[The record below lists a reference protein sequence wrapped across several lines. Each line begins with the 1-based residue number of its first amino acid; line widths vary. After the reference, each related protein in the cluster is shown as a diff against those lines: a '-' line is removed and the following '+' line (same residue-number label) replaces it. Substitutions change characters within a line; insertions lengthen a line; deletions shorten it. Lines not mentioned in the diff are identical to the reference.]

1 MKKILLL
8 FLIPLLL
15 GVAAAQEKSEPEPQP
30 AGMYRLDFVI
40 KEMDGTKVVN
50 SRNYSMVVDAP
61 WGIGN
66 TAHRTSANLRAGN
79 RVPVSVGSKDA
90 AFQYMDVGVTVAVT
104 LVQKGSGA
112 LGFDMNV
119 EVSSLAQPEGQSQMG
134 MQSGGTPVVRSE
146 RSSVAGILTP
156 GKELVVSSIDD
167 PVSNRR
173 FVVAVVPTKLM

>member
-15 GVAAAQEKSEPEPQP
+15 GAAAAQEKSEPASQP

-40 KEMDGTKVVN
+40 KEMDGAKVIN
-50 SRNYSMVVDAP
+50 SRNYSMVIDAP
-61 WGIGN
+61 VEHQRSN
-66 TAHRTSANLRAGN
+66 ANLRAGN
-79 RVPVSVGSKDA
+79 RVPVSMGKDG
-90 AFQYMDVGVTVAVT
+90 FQYMDVGVNIGCSLSQRAA
-104 LVQKGSGA
+104 GA
-112 LGFDMNV
+112 LAFDMNI

-173 FVVAVVPTKLM
+173 FVVAVVPTKLL